1 MRTGNIEFKRGVYN
15 ITSINKDNTK
25 FDYELQSNII
35 ATQEPLFTEILRLEL
50 DNGFHHRSRDFDY
63 WLFFRDDTNWI
74 RCSSTGL
81 AKTEFLNLLEGN
93 IPIELNLQK
102 KTYKGTNFQTEQH
115 LVIVQSK
122 NIFDSITVDI
132 FKDFY
137 IRSKVILKHFIK
149 EHHDLYSITKKEL

>member
-1 MRTGNIEFKRGVYN
+1 MRTGDIGFKRGVYKM
-15 ITSINKDNTK
+15 TSRNKDNRI
-25 FDYELQSNII
+25 FDYELQSNIV

-50 DNGFHHRSRDFDY
+50 DNGFHDRSREFDY
-63 WLFFRDDTNWI
+63 WLYFRNDTNWR
-74 RCSSTGL
+74 RCSRTGL
-81 AKTEFLNLLEGN
+81 AKTGYTNLLEGN

-137 IRSKVILKHFIK
+137 IRSKTTLKHFIK